1 MRIWTKRL
9 LTTFVHAAA
18 MALTAEQHAQLA
30 TAYEKAATDGLAPPQ
45 QRAAFARKANWFR
58 ILARLAEKNDRA
70 TPQVAIP
77 QELLQPKTSYLGL
90 TFKRL
95 LAVMR

>member
-1 MRIWTKRL
+1 
-9 LTTFVHAAA
+9 

-30 TAYEKAATDGLAPPQ
+30 TAYEKAAADGLAPPQ

-58 ILARLAEKNDRA
+58 ILARLAEKNDHA

-77 QELLQPKTSYLGL
+77 QELLNSKTSHLGL
-90 TFKRL
+90 AIKRL